1 MEQVRDLIIAYIPS
15 ILTIISIITAIAKIR
30 KENAGIHDNV
40 KRIEVNFENQ
50 SKENKEL
57 KRTLSYV
64 MQENA
69 KLKQQN
75 SEILTK
81 LTGIKPKE

>member
-1 MEQVRDLIIAYIPS
+1 MEYIRDLVIAYIPS
-15 ILTIISIITAIAKIR
+15 ITAVISIIVAIVKIV
-30 KENAGIHDNV
+30 KENTGIH
-40 KRIEVNFENQ
+40 ENIKQ
-50 SKENKEL
+50 IKENFDAQNKESKDL
-57 KRTLSYV
+57 KETLSYV

-75 SEILTK
+75 NEILTK

>member
-1 MEQVRDLIIAYIPS
+1 MEYIRDLIIAYIPS
-15 ILTIISIITAIAKIR
+15 ILTIISIITAIAKIK
-30 KENAGIHDNV
+30 KENVGIHDNV

>member
-1 MEQVRDLIIAYIPS
+1 MEYIRDLVIAYIPS
-15 ILTIISIITAIAKIR
+15 ITAVISIIVAIVKIV
-30 KENAGIHDNV
+30 KENTGIHENI
-40 KRIEVNFENQ
+40 KQIKANFDAQ
-50 SKENKEL
+50 DKETKDL
-57 KRTLSYV
+57 KRTLSYI

>member
-1 MEQVRDLIIAYIPS
+1 MDEIRTLIIAYLPS
-15 ILTIISIITAIAKIR
+15 ITTVISVVIAIVKII
-30 KENAGIHDNV
+30 KENSGIHESIKQIKN
-40 KRIEVNFENQ
+40 NFEAQ
-50 SKENKEL
+50 DKETKDL

-81 LTGIKPKE
+81 LTGVKPKE

>member
-1 MEQVRDLIIAYIPS
+1 MEYIRDLVIAYIPS
-15 ILTIISIITAIAKIR
+15 ITAVISIIVAIVKIV
-30 KENAGIHDNV
+30 KENTGIH
-40 KRIEVNFENQ
+40 ENIKQ
-50 SKENKEL
+50 IKENFDAQDKETKDL